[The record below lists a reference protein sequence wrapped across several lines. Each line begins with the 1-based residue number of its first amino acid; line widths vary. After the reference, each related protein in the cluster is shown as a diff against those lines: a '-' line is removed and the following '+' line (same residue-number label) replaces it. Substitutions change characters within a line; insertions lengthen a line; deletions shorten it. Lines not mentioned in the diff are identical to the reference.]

1 MYKYTDILWDFN
13 GTILDDVETG
23 IKSVNK
29 LLSDR
34 GLKQIG
40 SVDEYTRVFCFPVR
54 KYYENVG
61 FDLEKESFEDIA
73 PQWVEQYMINVR
85 DAKIFDDVRE
95 TVLHF
100 AALGTKQT
108 ILSATELDMLN
119 GQLHDLGLDGL
130 FDDVL
135 GLDNIHAESKVAI
148 AKRWRDAHGSA
159 KALLIGDSVHD
170 FEVATAIGADCV
182 LVARGHQSRENLE
195 KCGAYVVSTLGEIFG
210 RDC

>member
-34 GLKQIG
+34 GLKQIE
-40 SVDEYTRVFCFPVR
+40 SVDEYTSVFCFPVR

-95 TVLHF
+95 TVLRF

-119 GQLHDLGLDGL
+119 GQLRDLGLDGL

-159 KALLIGDSVHD
+159 KVLLIGDSVHD
-170 FEVATAIGADCV
+170 FEVATAIGANCV

-195 KCGAYVVSTLGEIFG
+195 KCGATVVSTLGEIFV

>member
-40 SVDEYTRVFCFPVR
+40 SVDEYHRVFCFPVK

-61 FDLEKESFEDIA
+61 FDLESESFEEIA
-73 PQWVEQYMINVR
+73 PQWVEQYMLNVR
-85 DAKIFDDVRE
+85 GAKIFDDVRE
-95 TVLHF
+95 TIVHF
-100 AALGTKQT
+100 SALGVKQT
-108 ILSATELDMLN
+108 VLSATELDMLR
-119 GQLHDLGLDGL
+119 GQLRDLGLDGL

-135 GLDNIHAESKVAI
+135 GLDNIHAESKIEI
-148 AKRWRDAHGSA
+148 AKRWRDAHKTA

-170 FEVATAIGADCV
+170 FETSKAIDAKCV
-182 LVARGHQSRENLE
+182 LVARGHQSKDTLE
-195 KCGAYVVSTLGEIFG
+195 KCGVPVVDTLGEIFKYNY
-210 RDC
+210 